1 LNISPPLK
9 AFLLKHGA
17 AAYRSTFHL
26 AKELSMTSLRQ
37 RMIEDMQIR
46 NLAARE
52 CPIAR
57 RPPGLIYHR
66 GKQGNAFWL
75 RAATIIGRVFV
86 HTETFETNGLLG
98 LIF

>member
-1 LNISPPLK
+1 
-9 AFLLKHGA
+9 
-17 AAYRSTFHL
+17 
-26 AKELSMTSLRQ
+26 MTSLRQ

-46 NLAARE
+46 HLARV